1 MSELTTIS
9 NHSVGTRAKSEAD
22 DQAIYRSLRGQIV
35 EGRMRPGARLPTERI
50 LSERFGA
57 ARNTVRKSMN
67 RLVDEGLV
75 IRHVGRGSFVA
86 EQDKLGIGVPAE
98 ELDFTLGELLEARL
112 LFEPGLA
119 ELVAERATGEDLL
132 ALSSHLKAM
141 RRAETWAEFKEAKYA
156 LHLAIVRA
164 SKNLFLVRVFEM
176 IVATRRESGW
186 DRPGGHHL
194 PISTLREAAV
204 SDNAAIVEALQR
216 RDAKAA
222 RDLIQSNLLRT
233 LLSVGGS

>member
-1 MSELTTIS
+1 MSAVEITS
-9 NHSVGTRAKSEAD
+9 NGSVGTRAKSEAD
-22 DQAIYRSLRGQIV
+22 GQAIYRSLRGQIV
-35 EGRMRPGARLPTERI
+35 EGRMPPGTRLPTERI
-50 LSERFGA
+50 LAERFGA

-86 EQDKLGIGVPAE
+86 EQIEHEADDRMGEMDYG
-98 ELDFTLGELLEARL
+98 LGELLEARI

-119 ELVAERATGEDLL
+119 ELVAERGTGEDLL
-132 ALSSHLKAM
+132 ALSSHLEAM
-141 RRAETWAEFKEAKYA
+141 RRAETWADFKEAKYA

-164 SKNLFLVRVFEM
+164 SKNRFLERIFEM
-176 IVATRRESGW
+176 IVASRRQSGW

-194 PISTLREAAV
+194 PISALREAAV

-216 RDAKAA
+216 RNAKAA

-233 LLSVGGS
+233 LLSVSGS

>member
-1 MSELTTIS
+1 
-9 NHSVGTRAKSEAD
+9 
-22 DQAIYRSLRGQIV
+22 
-35 EGRMRPGARLPTERI
+35 
-50 LSERFGA
+50 
-57 ARNTVRKSMN
+57 MN

-86 EQDKLGIGVPAE
+86 EQGNREIGDPAAE
-98 ELDFTLGELLEARL
+98 QEYSLGELLEARL

-119 ELVAERATGEDLL
+119 ELAAERATGEDLL
-132 ALSSHLKAM
+132 ALSSHLEAM

-164 SKNLFLVRVFEM
+164 SKNMFLERVFEM
-176 IVATRRESGW
+176 IVATRRQSGW
-186 DRPGGHHL
+186 DRPGGHRL
-194 PISTLREAAV
+194 PVSTLREAAV
-204 SDNAAIVEALQR
+204 NDNAAIVEALQR
-216 RDAKAA
+216 RDAEAA